1 MVQMLNSS
9 KNDKLKQLSKLY
21 RKKYR
26 EREKRYVIEG
36 VHLIKEALL
45 NGQIPEEVFVREGF
59 EKTDEGKDIIS
70 ALKSGGADIYY
81 VSAGIFD
88 RAVDTET
95 PQGIAAL
102 SAMPETDFLRAAAC
116 CISLDE
122 NIHDSSTDES
132 IYSDGVDKSTYG
144 SGLDERPHC
153 GGVTG
158 EGLHCGGLDERPHC
172 GGVTGE
178 GLQGSGLDER
188 PHCGGVTDEGSHC
201 GGLDEGSHCGG
212 VTDEGL
218 QGSGADD
225 DLGSVSSNVVVLDRL
240 QDPGNIGTIIRTADA
255 AGFRDILVMK
265 GTADIFSPKTVRAAA
280 GSLYRVRF
288 SFASE
293 PSEALNLLK
302 TLGKKIACTSPA
314 AEKSYF
320 EEDIAENIALII
332 GNEANGACEEF
343 MLNSDIR
350 LLIPMEGSIES
361 LNAAAAASIIMYES
375 VRQRSI

>member
-1 MVQMLNSS
+1 MTVKKGNLMVQMLNSS

-132 IYSDGVDKSTYG
+132 ICSDGVDESTYG
-144 SGLDERPHC
+144 SGLDER
-153 GGVTG
+153 T
-158 EGLHCGGLDERPHC
+158 
-172 GGVTGE
+172 
-178 GLQGSGLDER
+178 
-188 PHCGGVTDEGSHC
+188 HCGGVTDEGLHC

-218 QGSGADD
+218 RGGGADD